1 MLQVLP
7 QYIYVCLHLCHP
19 RMFTSSVLVHTQN
32 SELACCCCMILLISV
47 CVPRRSTPGQPGG
60 RWNWEKGGNCQF
72 ISATLLV
79 FLLCWQFGDT
89 EDTMFHC
96 ASEVTTLWRYTNL
109 FIVIII
115 TAICLLFTAE
125 QTCCRG
131 LQKCIRVF
139 IPLCHVSMLFQQT
152 VDLLFDMMLVHY
164 SIPIR
169 DSNRFDSLCESI
181 RFVKKSAFQF
191 TSCYAVFALNK

>member
-1 MLQVLP
+1 MVCCKFCRSTFTFV
-7 QYIYVCLHLCHP
+7 YTSAAYVYKFCARAYSKLWT
-19 RMFTSSVLVHTQN
+19 R
-32 SELACCCCMILLISV
+32 LLLLYDFVNICV

-60 RWNWEKGGNCQF
+60 RWNWEKGGICQF

-125 QTCCRG
+125 QTCCWG

-152 VDLLFDMMLVHY
+152 VDLLSDMMLVH
-164 SIPIR
+164 
-169 DSNRFDSLCESI
+169 
-181 RFVKKSAFQF
+181 
-191 TSCYAVFALNK
+191 